1 MGPNEVDVKDLQ
13 SLPNASK
20 KDGAAPAIQSY
31 GNVPKKKQVTTL
43 GFIISLDYTLEL
55 SFPLLTPAFAVPS
68 CGSVLE
74 SGVQRMKQ

>member
-31 GNVPKKKQVTTL
+31 GNVPKKKQVTAL
-43 GFIISLDYTLEL
+43 ESIIRLDYTLN
-55 SFPLLTPAFAVPS
+55 SAFP
-68 CGSVLE
+68 C
-74 SGVQRMKQ
+74 